1 VVNLRHAFRS
11 SQAVNDAEPKH
22 WVVYLTGGP
31 EDERLLEIVE
41 QVADNPKSHITL
53 AYVVEVQQSMPLDA
67 ELPADVVR
75 GEDVL
80 GGAEHFAARCVGN
93 RRENVSTELLQARS
107 AGAAVVDQA
116 IDEGADAIL
125 IACSMKKQY
134 GRPSI
139 GGTVEYI
146 LKNAPCEVIVVR
158 APVNEVLFPGDPE
171 A

>member
-1 VVNLRHAFRS
+1 MVNLRQAFRGVP
-11 SQAVNDAEPKH
+11 AVNDAEPKR
-22 WVVYLTGGP
+22 WVVYLTGEP
-31 EDERLLEIVE
+31 EDDRLLEIVE

-80 GGAEHFAARCVGN
+80 GDAEQFAARCVGG

-116 IDEGADAIL
+116 MDEDADAIL
-125 IACSMKKQY
+125 VACSMKKKH
-134 GRPSI
+134 GKVSV
-139 GGTVEYI
+139 GDNVDYI
-146 LKNAPCEVIVVR
+146 LRNAPCEVIMVR
-158 APVNEVLFPGDPE
+158 SPVAE
-171 A
+171 AEHAGVDES